1 MMFNFYKFVMKK
13 FTLLMVAMFSMAFSA
28 NAQYNVDGHKFW
40 DNWSLGIEG
49 GISTNAHDWNHP
61 EGAVVGIN
69 ATKAITPVVS
79 FEFGLGAGINNNYN
93 WRMAHSSNVFDN
105 ASIIA
110 STKINLMNWF
120 CGYKGTPRLFEIQ
133 ARGGFGYMREF
144 WPDFA
149 GNPTK
154 SGNDLNRFV
163 AKFGFDFDF
172 NLGKA
177 KAWTISLRPA
187 VVMKMMDN
195 ETSPAY
201 LGCVYV
207 DRCTSYGH
215 NVLGQVTAGITYHF
229 KTSNGTH
236 HFAAV
241 KPQVVTETVEKI
253 VEKPV
258 EKIVEKVVEKQ
269 VPAAAGNNIYVVEFE
284 QNKSNLSN
292 TAKATLDQISN
303 GTTVI
308 LDAYAS
314 PEGAKA
320 YNQKL
325 SQKRADAVKG
335 YLENKGVKVA
345 DAQAHG
351 AESKSS
357 QRIVYVRIK

>member
-1 MMFNFYKFVMKK
+1 
-13 FTLLMVAMFSMAFSA
+13 
-28 NAQYNVDGHKFW
+28 
-40 DNWSLGIEG
+40 
-49 GISTNAHDWNHP
+49 
-61 EGAVVGIN
+61 
-69 ATKAITPVVS
+69 
-79 FEFGLGAGINNNYN
+79 
-93 WRMAHSSNVFDN
+93 
-105 ASIIA
+105 
-110 STKINLMNWF
+110 
-120 CGYKGTPRLFEIQ
+120 
-133 ARGGFGYMREF
+133 MREF

-154 SGNDLNRFV
+154 SGNDLNRAI

-172 NLGKA
+172 NLGKS

-187 VVMKMMDN
+187 VVLKMVN
-195 ETSPAY
+195 EGKMVDQMFTY
-201 LGCVYV
+201 EGCVYR
-207 DRCTSYGH
+207 DPIFGLPECDAYGH

-258 EKIVEKVVEKQ
+258 EKIVEKVVEKK
-269 VPAAAGNNIYVVEFE
+269 VAAAAGNNIYVVEFE

-345 DAQAHG
+345 DAKAHG

-357 QRIVYVRIK
+357 QRVVYVRIK

>member
-1 MMFNFYKFVMKK
+1 MFVMKK
-13 FTLLMVAMFSMAFSA
+13 FTFLMIAIFSMALSV

-49 GISTNAHDWNHP
+49 GITTNAHDWNSPH
-61 EGAVVGIN
+61 GAVAGIN
-69 ATKAITPVVS
+69 VTKAITPVVS
-79 FEFGLGAGINNNYN
+79 FEFGFGVGINNNYN
-93 WRMAHSSNVFDN
+93 WLMAKSKNVFDN
-105 ASIIA
+105 VSAIA

-120 CGYKGTPRLFEIQ
+120 CGYKGAPRLFEIQ

-144 WPDFA
+144 WPNPA
-149 GNPTK
+149 GYDG
-154 SGNDLNRFV
+154 GNDLNRAV

-172 NLGKA
+172 NLGES
-177 KAWTISLRPA
+177 KAWTLSLRPA
-187 VVMKMMDN
+187 VVMKMAR
-195 ETSPAY
+195 ETSPLY
-201 LGCVYV
+201 EGCVYWEKC
-207 DRCTSYGH
+207 DAYGH
-215 NVLGQVTAGITYHF
+215 NVIGQLTAGITYHF
-229 KTSNGTH
+229 KTSNGTR

-241 KPQVVTETVEKI
+241 KPQIVTETVEKV

-258 EKIVEKVVEKQ
+258 EKIVEKVVEK
-269 VPAAAGNNIYVVEFE
+269 PTAAAATGNNIYVVEFE

-292 TAKATLDQISN
+292 TAKATLDQISSN
-303 GTTVI
+303 STVI

-325 SQKRADAVKG
+325 SQKRADSVKG

-345 DAQAHG
+345 DAKAHG

-357 QRIVYVRIK
+357 QRVVYVRIK